1 MMALIEDD
9 ILTKKNEQAWN
20 SIFLDL
26 ISLNG
31 VSQFPLS
38 VHLCKSV
45 LNNLVGMVSIN
56 IMAKILML
64 TELVI
69 IMLIY
74 HENISVLR
82 FIWLISDVSINWII
96 LIWV

>member
-31 VSQFPLS
+31 VPQFPIS
-38 VHLCKSV
+38 VHLCKRV
-45 LNNLVGMVSIN
+45 LNYLFGMVSPN
-56 IMAKILML
+56 MMAKILRF
-64 TELVI
+64 TEFVI
-69 IMLIY
+69 IMLI
-74 HENISVLR
+74 
-82 FIWLISDVSINWII
+82 
-96 LIWV
+96 